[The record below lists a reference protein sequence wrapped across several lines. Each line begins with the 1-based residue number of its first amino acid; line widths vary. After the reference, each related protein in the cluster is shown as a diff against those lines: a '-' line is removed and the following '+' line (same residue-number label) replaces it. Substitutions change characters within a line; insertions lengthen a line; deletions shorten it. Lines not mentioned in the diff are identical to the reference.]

1 MKIHLDFARAAA
13 NDNQWA
19 LAYAIAADTNPYPIN
34 PVLRSRPHAERY
46 VLTSLEWLAG
56 WTALKQSGQPASAI
70 THFDRYSLA
79 AQTPQTQSKGDYWAG
94 RAAEAAGQAD
104 TARTYYERAAAHPD
118 HFYGQ
123 LALEQLGRP
132 IATPAAPQITVAP
145 FDRSR
150 FEQSE
155 VVDRKSTRLNSR
167 H

>member
-34 PVLRSRPHAERY
+34 TVLRSRPHAERD

-94 RAAEAAGQAD
+94 RAAE
-104 TARTYYERAAAHPD
+104 
-118 HFYGQ
+118 
-123 LALEQLGRP
+123 
-132 IATPAAPQITVAP
+132 
-145 FDRSR
+145 RS
-150 FEQSE
+150 EEHTSELQSLMRISYA
-155 VVDRKSTRLNSR
+155 VLCLKKKKIQ
-167 H
+167 